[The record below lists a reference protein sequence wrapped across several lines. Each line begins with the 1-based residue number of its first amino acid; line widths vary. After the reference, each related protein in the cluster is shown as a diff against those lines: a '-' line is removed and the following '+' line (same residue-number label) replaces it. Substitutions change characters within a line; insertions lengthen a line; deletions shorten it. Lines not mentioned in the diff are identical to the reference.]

1 MAPLFLNKKFLN
13 VQEKL
18 KFIQNSCKEPELFP
32 DLKQLFKQM
41 GFCNVEITHGNTE
54 YGKDLVFCDLDQR
67 FKEEKWFGVIVKNK
81 GASQNDFLPS
91 GEIGV
96 QISNAFSVPFKNS
109 KGDEKII
116 STVIVVINGKVSG
129 NATEIIK
136 NHYNPVQK
144 ANIQVWPY
152 QKLCEMIDEN
162 CKESFL
168 NNIEPHISH
177 YQSTQIKELSTIATN
192 SLYDLNIKDINDIF
206 VNVQTTYTKEA
217 NKVNNYVNFS
227 QYDEKFYKKEDIE
240 GSNEILDSHH
250 NFIIHGIPT
259 SGKTLFLKR
268 IGIKALSN
276 TSNNNAVFYIELDKI
291 NLKKFDIFKIIEEK
305 YFEITSEK
313 FKVEDYEKT
322 VLLFDSIDFISDINL
337 KEEILDKIEKF
348 SSDKKYQVVI
358 ASRDLNF
365 FKSKNLFSEFKETEL
380 LPFNFGQALQLVKKI
395 IPDNELKTNSFL
407 EAIKNNLLDSS
418 IQKTPLALTL
428 LAVLY
433 RDDYV
438 DLKELPANIFELYN
452 KFTDIYLDRW
462 DVSKGIT
469 QQYKYEQTKIII
481 ALIALYIHS
490 KGLNAIEIGDLR
502 NYLTNLRT
510 EYNYESLD
518 NVDNFM
524 DFLKTKNSV
533 FYFDE
538 STNTFQFFNHY
549 FQEFFAALS
558 LEDDEDEIFID
569 KFFDQWWH
577 NSLIFYAGKKP
588 KSFNIHKKIIERI
601 FPVDL
606 LQQFVYLSQHSK
618 SLQASHSI
626 TIGQRESVVGKMLK
640 HYDELFKTM
649 IKDAKDNKDA
659 FLNNFPYVG
668 VINQS
673 KNLFDEYFSSN
684 FVSTKETLDYFA
696 KALESPDLEIITRYN
711 IAYFLADKTNDIFPL
726 EYFAKLILN
735 NSDEVWTRIVYV
747 DTKFLNYKKTI
758 DQKLLLKIKRKM
770 NKNKFLIQYH
780 LKNSI
785 GINQKPIE
793 IKSIQKSK
801 IKQLRK

>member
-1 MAPLFLNKKFLN
+1 MTPLFINKKFLN

-18 KFIQNSCKEPELFP
+18 KFIQNKCKELELFP
-32 DLKQLFKQM
+32 DLKQLFKDM

-67 FKEEKWFGVIVKNK
+67 FKEEKWFAVIVKNK
-81 GASQNDFLPS
+81 AASQNDFLPT
-91 GEIGV
+91 GEIGT
-96 QISNAFSVPFKNS
+96 QILNAFTIPFKNT

-116 STVIVVINGKVSG
+116 SSVIVVINGKVSG
-129 NATEIIK
+129 NATEVIK
-136 NHYNPVQK
+136 SHYTPVQK

-152 QKLCEMIDEN
+152 QKLCEMLDEY

-177 YQSTQIKELSTIATN
+177 YQSAQIKELSEIASN
-192 SLYDLNIKDINDIF
+192 SIYDLIIKDINDIF

-217 NKVNNYVNFS
+217 NRVNNYVNFS
-227 QYDEKFYKKEDIE
+227 QDDEKFYKKEDIE
-240 GSNEILDSHH
+240 GSNEILDSQH

-276 TSNNNAVFYIELDKI
+276 PIINNAVFYIELDKI
-291 NLKKFDIFKIIEEK
+291 NLEKFDIQKIIEEK

-313 FKVEDYEKT
+313 FKVEEFEKT
-322 VLLFDSIDFISDINL
+322 VLLFDSIDFISDTKI
-337 KEEILDKIEKF
+337 KEEIVNKIEEFSTNKKF
-348 SSDKKYQVVI
+348 QIVI
-358 ASRDLNF
+358 ATRDLNF

-395 IPDNELKTNSFL
+395 IPDNEAKTSSFL
-407 EAIKNNLLDSS
+407 EAIKDNLLDSS

-462 DVSKGIT
+462 DVSKGIA

-481 ALIALYIHS
+481 ALIALHIHS
-490 KGLNAIEIGDLR
+490 QGLNGIEIDSLRKYLNDLR
-502 NYLTNLRT
+502 TK
-510 EYNYESLD
+510 YNYESLD
-518 NVDNFM
+518 DVNSFIE
-524 DFLKTKNSV
+524 FLKTKNSV
-533 FYFDE
+533 FYFDD
-538 STNTFQFFNHY
+538 SSNTFQFFNHY

-558 LEDDEDEIFID
+558 IEDDEDEIFID

-588 KSFNIHKKIIERI
+588 KSFKIHKKINEKILPI
-601 FPVDL
+601 DL
-606 LQQFVYLSQHSK
+606 LQRFIYLSQHSK

-626 TIGQRESVVGKMLK
+626 TIEQRDSVVGKMLK
-640 HYDELFKTM
+640 EYDDLFKTM
-649 IKDAKDNKDA
+649 IEDAKDNPEA

-684 FVSTKETLDYFA
+684 FVSTKETLNYFA
-696 KALESPDLEIITRYN
+696 EALESTDLDIITRYN
-711 IAYFLADKTNDIFPL
+711 IAYFLADKTNDIFPI

-735 NSDEVWTRIVYV
+735 NPDEVWARIVYV

-758 DQKLLLKIKRKM
+758 NQKLLLKIKRKM

-780 LKNSI
+780 LRNSI

-793 IKSIQKSK
+793 VKSFEKSK